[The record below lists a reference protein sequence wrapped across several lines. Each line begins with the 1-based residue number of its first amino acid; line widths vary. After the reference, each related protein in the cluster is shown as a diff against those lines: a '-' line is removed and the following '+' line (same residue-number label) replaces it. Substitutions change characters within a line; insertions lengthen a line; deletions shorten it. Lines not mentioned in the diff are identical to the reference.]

1 MDTETLRLILWIVA
15 GCLMAAGVIGVGLA
29 LVLGKSADRS
39 AEAAR
44 PAKRQ
49 HAPAAVVARE
59 AAAKPVDEKVLAA
72 RKATYRQGFMVFAG
86 LAVLTALEF
95 WIASAAEG
103 SVAFLFLIALAKA
116 GLIVQSYMHLRNL
129 WGEAEG
135 HR

>member
-1 MDTETLRLILWIVA
+1 MDIETLRLTLWVVA
-15 GCLMAAGVIGVGLA
+15 GSLMAAGVIGVGLA
-29 LVLGKSADRS
+29 LLLGKSADPS

-49 HAPAAVVARE
+49 RAPATVLARE
-59 AAAKPVDEKVLAA
+59 APEKPVDEKVLAA

-95 WIASAAEG
+95 WIASAAGG

-129 WGEAEG
+129 WGEVEVHG
-135 HR
+135 